1 MVKRSTGKA
10 LIFAFALIGILKAN
24 AQAEKE
30 VKLEVGTLITI
41 PVCKSGNK
49 NFTYID
55 LYTKTRYLATDTIK
69 IDSATGEGLLEFF
82 MKPGDF
88 DAKRLPC
95 EYGGKTYRI
104 AALHIFDVDGN
115 KQKRVMLLYTTDARS
130 ILWVE
135 FDDAYENG
143 EIQF

>member
-1 MVKRSTGKA
+1 MGKRSTDKV
-10 LIFAFALIGILKAN
+10 LIIAFTLIGFLN
-24 AQAEKE
+24 ARAQTEKE
-30 VKLEVGTLITI
+30 VKLEVGALVTI
-41 PVCKSGNK
+41 PVCKTGNK

-55 LYTKTRYLATDTIK
+55 LYTKTRYLTTDSLK

-104 AALHIFDVDGN
+104 AALHIFDVMPN
-115 KQKRVMLLYTTDARS
+115 KEKLVMLLYTSDSRS
-130 ILWVE
+130 IIWVE
-135 FDDAYENG
+135 FDDAYEHG
-143 EIQF
+143 EILF